1 MWCTDSL
8 RVMAA
13 VRQCVC
19 VLVVVCVCFIV
30 SASFSPSDGWKGP
43 GQHRGA
49 EYNQKSSDTA
59 ENHHSLMITWLPSGD
74 PALCLRSNTRYLDAN
89 FFSAE
94 GD

>member
-1 MWCTDSL
+1 MHNLDTTQTSWENVGSRSL
-8 RVMAA
+8 
-13 VRQCVC
+13 
-19 VLVVVCVCFIV
+19 
-30 SASFSPSDGWKGP
+30 FSSSDGWKGP

-74 PALCLRSNTRYLDAN
+74 PELCLRSNSRYLDAN
-89 FFSAE
+89 FPSAE